1 MRNIMAL
8 LLVLLISSA
17 ASGQITVPD
26 EVQPFE
32 PIIAGCNCIVP
43 KDGQVTFLWRVDSKS
58 RSVPVNDSK
67 VLHIWAGPGEH
78 WIDVVAI
85 VQTFREVTILEPD
98 PTDPADL
105 TKAKPVKIRIP
116 TSFPDIQRYDKTYNV
131 LGATP
136 TPTPIPGPGPGPTPT
151 GFAGEVRK
159 WLQAVPEGFYKRE
172 KILMVADN
180 FDAVVAK
187 EAAVAGT
194 YPDLQAFT
202 FAVKALNQR
211 DLTTNEIMVYT
222 EPFFRPLAQYQSKLF
237 ADRGLTTRD
246 IPGLKKL
253 YTDTAEAIRTG
264 AP

>member
-1 MRNIMAL
+1 MKNGIAV
-8 LLVLLISSA
+8 LLVLLCSTA
-17 ASGQITVPD
+17 FGQITVPD

-32 PIIAGCNCIVP
+32 PIIAGCNCIIP
-43 KDGQVTFLWRVDSKS
+43 KDGQVTFLWRVDNKS

-116 TSFPDIQRYDKTYNV
+116 TSFPDIQRYDKTYRV
-131 LGATP
+131 LGAVP
-136 TPTPIPGPGPGPTPT
+136 TPGPGPGPGPGPMPT
-151 GFAGEVRK
+151 GFAAEVRK
-159 WLQAVPEGFYKRE
+159 WLQAVPAASYKRE

-180 FDAVVAK
+180 YDAVVAK
-187 EAAVAGT
+187 ESGVPGT
-194 YPDLQAFT
+194 YPDLNAFT
-202 FAVKALNQR
+202 TALKALNTR
-211 DLTTNEIMVYT
+211 DLTITEIAAYT

-237 ADRGLTTRD
+237 SDRGLTVRD

-253 YTDTAEAIRTG
+253 YQDTAEAIRTG